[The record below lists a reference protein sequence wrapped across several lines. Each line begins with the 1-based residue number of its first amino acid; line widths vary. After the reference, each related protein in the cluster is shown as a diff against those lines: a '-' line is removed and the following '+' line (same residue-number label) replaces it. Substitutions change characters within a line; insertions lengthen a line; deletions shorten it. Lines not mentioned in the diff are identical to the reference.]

1 MMRKLINLLLFVCYS
16 NLLYSQDT
24 PCSATPLVVNSGLC
38 GVYTLGTTVGASYQ
52 NDAANGG
59 TPTCA
64 SPGSPDVWYSFVAP
78 ATGLITITTSAGTI
92 TDSGIQIYSS
102 SNNLCTGTLTA
113 LNCDDDGGPG
123 LMSELNLCGLT
134 PGNTYWVR
142 VWKYNPG
149 TGTFNI
155 CIYTPVSAPINAQNC
170 SGATQVCSNSPFS
183 GNSSGFSTQELNA
196 CNQGCLTVEHQ
207 SSWYVIQIQT
217 SGTLN
222 MTIAPGVGVDYDYAL
237 WGPMSSCPPSGPPI
251 RCSFAS
257 GFTTNFQ
264 TGSYNTGIGAP
275 GTEPSDGTGGTLDG
289 WSSTLNVTAG
299 QIYILLIDNFT
310 SNATPFNLNWGGTA
324 GLNCTPLPI
333 ELVSFEGYNYNTY
346 NYITWVCATE
356 TNNDY
361 FKLERSIDGINWT
374 QVCIVDGAGT
384 SNVGTLYSYKDFSY
398 TRNEYNYYKLSQVDF
413 NGQSETFDIISV
425 NNINLSDR
433 KIIKITNL
441 MGQDVDPLTEGVL
454 IYYYSD
460 GTHQKVCKIK
470 N

>member
-1 MMRKLINLLLFVCYS
+1 MRKLINLLLFVCYS

-237 WGPMSSCPPSGPPI
+237 WVKIFQNTIFKKYIQLISPNILCQVVHQVDHQLGVPSL
-251 RCSFAS
+251 
-257 GFTTNFQ
+257 
-264 TGSYNTGIGAP
+264 
-275 GTEPSDGTGGTLDG
+275 LD
-289 WSSTLNVTAG
+289 LQ
-299 QIYILLIDNFT
+299 QIFKQDHIIL
-310 SNATPFNLNWGGTA
+310 
-324 GLNCTPLPI
+324 
-333 ELVSFEGYNYNTY
+333 ELVLLVQNHLMVQE
-346 NYITWVCATE
+346 VH
-356 TNNDY
+356 
-361 FKLERSIDGINWT
+361 LMDGR
-374 QVCIVDGAGT
+374 V
-384 SNVGTLYSYKDFSY
+384 
-398 TRNEYNYYKLSQVDF
+398 
-413 NGQSETFDIISV
+413 
-425 NNINLSDR
+425 
-433 KIIKITNL
+433 
-441 MGQDVDPLTEGVL
+441 
-454 IYYYSD
+454 
-460 GTHQKVCKIK
+460 H
-470 N
+470 